1 MKIVKRGI
9 EKKVRNTAESFKG
22 YVVEKYGYTIMII
35 DESEFCDISRPVV
48 VGVLESYGSA
58 LLMITFNIFEGDTVT
73 WGAIVDDNGVEQ
85 KEIQITKFL

>member
-9 EKKVRNTAESFKG
+9 EKKVRNTAESLKG

-35 DESEFCDISRPVV
+35 DESAFCDIRHPVV
-48 VGVLESYGSA
+48 VGVFESSRA
-58 LLMITFNIFEGDTVT
+58 MLMVTFNIFEGDSVT

-85 KEIQITKFL
+85 KNIQITKFL